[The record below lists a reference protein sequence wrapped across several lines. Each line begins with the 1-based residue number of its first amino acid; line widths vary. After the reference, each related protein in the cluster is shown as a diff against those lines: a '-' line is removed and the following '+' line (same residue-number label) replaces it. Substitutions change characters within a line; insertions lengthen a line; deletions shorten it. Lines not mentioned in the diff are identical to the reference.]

1 MRRRTLK
8 EIMEV
13 AENLDE
19 KTVGTIVRELYTI
32 PMSQLYEQ
40 EYRRNGEQNLK
51 LLEDL
56 RIPVECA
63 QILTLGDIACVIY
76 EYHMNQKKGYTPG
89 YTLSRLCFLDVGF

>member
-8 EIMEV
+8 EIMEA

-19 KTVGTIVRELYTI
+19 KTVGTIVREFYTI

-56 RIPVECA
+56 RIPVANPDSGRYC
-63 QILTLGDIACVIY
+63 
-76 EYHMNQKKGYTPG
+76 
-89 YTLSRLCFLDVGF
+89 LCNL